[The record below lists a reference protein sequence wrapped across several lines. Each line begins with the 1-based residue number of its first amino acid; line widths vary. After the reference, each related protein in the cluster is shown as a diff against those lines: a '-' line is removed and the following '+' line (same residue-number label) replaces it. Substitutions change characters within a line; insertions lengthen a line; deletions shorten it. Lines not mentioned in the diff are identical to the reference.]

1 MQVSP
6 GAPFQKTS
14 LIVDFYEITLDEPG
28 YLTAEYFYS
37 DPGVKDMPTI
47 HEKTQHFIEG
57 WIAPQSR
64 VLDLGCG
71 DGTLLNRLTQ
81 RKQVDGIGV
90 EISRDMIVKCLGK
103 GISVYQADIDHGLSQ
118 WDELSFDYV
127 ILTATLQVIHRPY
140 NVINEM
146 LRVGRCAII
155 SVSNFGYL
163 ANRLGIML
171 KGRMA
176 DEMRLT
182 GGWHDTPVI
191 RFVSLK
197 EFIISLT
204 EMGIDVL
211 DARYFLPF
219 NLAMGTKMPLD
230 NLIVKEAVFMLG
242 HKR

>member
-1 MQVSP
+1 M
-6 GAPFQKTS
+6 
-14 LIVDFYEITLDEPG
+14 
-28 YLTAEYFYS
+28 LT
-37 DPGVKDMPTI
+37 I
-47 HEKTQHFIEG
+47 REKTQHIIED

-71 DGTLLNRLTQ
+71 DGTLLSRLTQ

-140 NVINEM
+140 NVITEM
-146 LRVGRCAII
+146 LRVGRCAVI
-155 SVSNFGYL
+155 SVSNFGFA

-171 KGRMA
+171 KGRIT
-176 DEMRLT
+176 DGMRLT
-182 GGWHDTPVI
+182 GDWHDTPVI
-191 RFVSLK
+191 RFVCLS
-197 EFIISLT
+197 EFMGSLT
-204 EMGIDVL
+204 EMGIDIL
-211 DARYFLPF
+211 DARFFLPF
-219 NLAMGTKMPLD
+219 DLAVKKKMPLD
-230 NLIVKEAVFMLG
+230 NVIVKEAIFMLG